1 MNVSEHS
8 LSFLWWKGY
17 RLNGTLKMTRNYQNT
32 ELRQKQIAEAAAKI
46 IVKYGSEHVTIK
58 KIAKEVGISETA
70 IYRHFKSKQDLL
82 SFLINDIENT
92 LLSEIEVNHSNAP
105 YTLEILENTIKGHMA
120 QVVQRKGISFLIID
134 EIISLGDKKLN
145 NNVNSVINK
154 YTGRI
159 KEILERSRE
168 AGIIKPEVDLEAAAI
183 MFFGMT
189 QGLVNIWTLS
199 QNNFNLEE
207 RYSAAWDVFRN
218 AIIKQ

>member
-1 MNVSEHS
+1 LAQKRN
-8 LSFLWWKGY
+8 
-17 RLNGTLKMTRNYQNT
+17 NKMTRNYENT
-32 ELRQKQIAEAAAKI
+32 ELRQKQIADAAAKI

-82 SFLINDIENT
+82 SFLINNVEKN
-92 LLSEIEVNHSNAP
+92 LLSEFENGHSNSP
-105 YTLEILENTIKGHMA
+105 YTLKILEDTIKSHMSR
-120 QVVQRKGISFLIID
+120 VVEKRGVSFLIID

-159 KEILERSRE
+159 QEILEKSRD
-168 AGIIKPEVDLEAAAI
+168 AGIIKPGVDLEAAAI

-207 RYSAAWDVFRN
+207 KYSAAWDVFRN
-218 AIIKQ
+218 AIIK

>member
-1 MNVSEHS
+1 
-8 LSFLWWKGY
+8 
-17 RLNGTLKMTRNYQNT
+17 MTRNYENT

-92 LLSEIEVNHSNAP
+92 LLSEFEKNPSNNH
-105 YTLEILENTIKGHMA
+105 YTLETLEKTIRGHMA
-120 QVVQRKGISFLIID
+120 HVVQRSGISFLIID

-145 NNVNSVINK
+145 NNVYSVINK

-159 KEILERSRE
+159 KEILERSKE
-168 AGIIKPEVDLEAAAI
+168 AGIIKPGVDLEAAAI

-189 QGLVNIWTLS
+189 QGLVNMWTLS
-199 QNNFNLEE
+199 QNNFNLQEK
-207 RYSAAWDVFRN
+207 YTATWDVFRN
-218 AIIKQ
+218 AILK